1 MRIPAAARYAAEI
14 VLPKHRRWR
23 QLLDSL
29 SLDPDHL
36 ARPVE
41 SITPADFL
49 LCGSPRSGTALLTAM
64 LYQPPNVVTVM
75 EPWDALRLPPAE
87 LFRSLRMEIAQGVL
101 RRGRL
106 DIPTLVA
113 TGAVTWC
120 HDGEKPHSIVAPVD
134 TLLGVKFPAFWRYL
148 DLLPEAKFLV
158 CVRDPVEVVRSYRLT
173 GGRLRLG
180 LDYDVPFNA
189 RMNAFLEAATTD
201 PARRRVLLYDY
212 INSRI
217 LPHLER
223 PNVFAVR
230 YERWFT
236 DRHGLM
242 GEIGDFLGVNLGP
255 GLPDLRRPPSPA
267 TSGEDA
273 AVVGEMCT
281 TAASLG
287 YASAETS

>member
-1 MRIPAAARYAAEI
+1 M
-14 VLPKHRRWR
+14 VLPGYRRWG
-23 QLLDSL
+23 QLLRSL
-29 SLDPDHL
+29 TLDPDHL

-41 SITPADFL
+41 PISPADFFI
-49 LCGSPRSGTALLTAM
+49 CGSPRSGTALLTAM

-87 LFRSLRMEIAQGVL
+87 LFRSLRAEIAQGTL

-106 DIPTLVA
+106 DIPALVT

-120 HDGEKPHSIVAPVD
+120 RDGERPHAITAPVD

-148 DLLPEAKFLV
+148 DLLPDAKFLV
-158 CVRDPVEVVRSYRLT
+158 CIRDPVEVVRSYRLT

-189 RMNAFLEAATTD
+189 RMNAYLESATSD

-212 INSRI
+212 INSRV
-217 LPHLER
+217 LVHLER
-223 PNVFAVR
+223 PNVMAVR

-236 DRHGLM
+236 DRSGLL
-242 GEIGDFLGVNLGP
+242 GEIAAFLGVELGP
-255 GLPDLRRPPSPA
+255 GRPHLIQRRPE
-267 TSGEDA
+267 TFDEDA
-273 AVVGEMCT
+273 ALVAESCA
-281 TAASLG
+281 TASALG
-287 YASAETS
+287 YSAGRTR